1 MGGDAM
7 KKKNLSTG
15 IALMLTSALLTC
27 TGQLCWKLSA
37 LLKCIWYFPALQ

>member
-1 MGGDAM
+1 MGPNKDR
-7 KKKNLSTG
+7 LSVG

-37 LLKCIWYFPALQ
+37 LREAGRLALRPL